1 MHVYPADTQLHSS
14 YNRLKYVFN
23 EPAHSYQ
30 KTDKRV
36 LAATGFNIKMLHD
49 NDGRI
54 SVTQNGAYLERQF
67 RTVLKRA
74 HNPKRRY
81 QAQTIIILLIHQNLT
96 HQT

>member
-1 MHVYPADTQLHSS
+1 
-14 YNRLKYVFN
+14 
-23 EPAHSYQ
+23 
-30 KTDKRV
+30 
-36 LAATGFNIKMLHD
+36 MLHD

-81 QAQTIIILLIHQNLT
+81 QAQTIIISFDPSEFDTSDLKLNHNKHYNLYSIMFVSILPIASP
-96 HQT
+96 H